1 MKKHKEE
8 HKKESRIE
16 APHKKKNNYVVFIIA
31 LVAILV
37 VIAFVYFSSQKSSS
51 DSLEEQFSI
60 SSLAYIGYD
69 IQNESVLKAK
79 CAYIRVG
86 RCNEA
91 GLSGGFGE
99 SCWFRDVLL
108 KYSTTTSLSSVLCS
122 GYIENKIIGA
132 SSFLNL
138 AADPKIKTLTFKLDI
153 RKDNALTVCCKKD
166 NSAEQVCMAET
177 SIKAIC

>member
-8 HKKESRIE
+8 HKKESEIE
-16 APHKKKNNYVVFIIA
+16 APHRKKNNYTIFIIVLA
-31 LVAILV
+31 AVLVIV
-37 VIAFVYFSSQKSSS
+37 AFIYFNGQKSSS
-51 DSLEEQFSI
+51 DSSEESFSA
-60 SSLAYIGYD
+60 SSLSYLGYN

-86 RCNEA
+86 RCDEA

-108 KYSTTTSLSSVLCS
+108 KYSATGSPSEALCS
-122 GYIENKIIGA
+122 GNIENKTIGA
-132 SSFLNL
+132 SSFSNL
-138 AADPKIKTLTFKLDI
+138 ATDSKIKTLAFKLDI